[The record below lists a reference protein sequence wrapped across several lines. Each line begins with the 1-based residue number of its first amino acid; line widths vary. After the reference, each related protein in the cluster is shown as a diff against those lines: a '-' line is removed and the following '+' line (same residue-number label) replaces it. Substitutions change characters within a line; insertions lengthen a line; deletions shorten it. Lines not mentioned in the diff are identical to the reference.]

1 MELARDMA
9 KEATY
14 LDLKLDSD
22 LSKLEDTEGYLRRFT
37 KQLLIIDEVQRK
49 PDLFRV
55 LRGW

>member
-1 MELARDMA
+1 MA